1 MMAPLSGASKK
12 TFPSVV
18 VNTSDAH
25 TATVLVMEEVYNTES
40 ATRIPPAACRHA
52 IPHTSGVQPLS
63 TFPPV
68 SSHAV
73 GR

>member
-1 MMAPLSGASKK
+1 MIAPLSGASKK
-12 TFPSVV
+12 TFPSTVV
-18 VNTSDAH
+18 STSDAH
-25 TATVLVMEEVYNTES
+25 TATVLVIEEVYNTES
-40 ATRIPPAACRHA
+40 ATDPPAACRHA

-68 SSHAV
+68 SRHAV